1 VAASYGDVN
10 DFTYGVVTPL
20 VAFVMAC
27 LGAAL
32 GLRCT
37 VRALSVDRSRR
48 AGWLALGAT
57 AIGSG
62 IWTMHFIAM
71 IGFSVAQV
79 KIDYDKPVTFASLLV
94 AIAVVGIG
102 IFIVGAMG
110 RGPFPLLLG
119 GTITGLGVAV
129 MHYLGMTGMRL
140 PADFGYD
147 PLAVAVS
154 VCIAVLAATVALWC
168 AVSIKGVY
176 MGLAASLI
184 MAVAVS
190 GMHYVGML
198 GLQVHVHPFDAS
210 VVDHS
215 TPAAALAPLLIGPV
229 VFLFLAGVVVALDPL
244 TMDQMSRRDLPE
256 PDAYAVPQPDA
267 YSVPNPDAHSGAG
280 GYPGA
285 YPDPAQPPTARH
297 ASHRSGERRPPE
309 PW

>member
-1 VAASYGDVN
+1 MVGVFVAASYGDVN
-10 DFTYGVVTPL
+10 DFSYGVITPL
-20 VAFVMAC
+20 VAFLMAC

-37 VRALSVDRSRR
+37 VRALSMDRPGR

-57 AIGSG
+57 AIGTG

-79 KIDYDKPVTFASLLV
+79 KIGYDEPVTIASLLV

-102 IFIVGAMG
+102 IFIVGVLG

-119 GTITGLGVAV
+119 GIITGLGVAV
-129 MHYLGMTGMRL
+129 MHYLGMTGMHL
-140 PADFGYD
+140 QADLQYD
-147 PLAVAVS
+147 PLTVAAS
-154 VCIAVLAATVALWC
+154 VGIAVLAATAALWC

-176 MGLAASLI
+176 MGLGASLI

-190 GMHYVGML
+190 GMHYVGMAAL
-198 GLQVHVHPFDAS
+198 RVHVHGFDAGA
-210 VVDHS
+210 VES
-215 TPAAALAPLLIGPV
+215 TTSAAALAPLLIGPV

-244 TMDQMSRRDLPE
+244 NTDQPARRDLPD
-256 PDAYAVPQPDA
+256 PV
-267 YSVPNPDAHSGAG
+267 V
-280 GYPGA
+280 YPEA
-285 YPDPAQPPTARH
+285 YPDPARPPAARH
-297 ASHRSGERRPPE
+297 VRHRSAERRPPE